1 MQQSMDWSRI
11 RRQLP
16 EANQSPGVYA
26 SLDDLIRVRFK
37 ARDFSFMP
45 RQPVTSILSG
55 RYASRL
61 RGRGLNFEEMRRY
74 LPGDD
79 VRTIDWRV
87 TARTRQ
93 PHVRV
98 YTEEKDRAVLLLVD
112 QRANM
117 FFGSRDRMKS
127 VTAAELAALGAWRAL
142 DAGDRVGA
150 VVFNDTEVTDLR
162 PQRSQQAVMS
172 ILGTVVEMNQRL
184 RVGTDIEPN
193 PGMLNEALRKAVR
206 LAPHDVLVVIIS
218 DFFGVDSETERLSAS
233 LARHNDVLGL
243 LVHDPLRLNPHGHS
257 ISVSDGKLQMQ
268 MDLGNKKVREKLA
281 EDYRL
286 EQERITH
293 FLKKLSAPLLLVSN
307 EGDVVKQVRR
317 LLGVP
322 ARGA

>member
-1 MQQSMDWSRI
+1 VDWTRI
-11 RRQLP
+11 RRQVT
-16 EANQSPGVYA
+16 EANQSPGAYA
-26 SLDDLIRVRFK
+26 NLDDLVRVRFR

-61 RGRGLNFEEMRRY
+61 RGRGLNFEELRRY

-98 YTEEKDRAVLLLVD
+98 YTEEKDRSVLLLVD
-112 QRANM
+112 QRSNM

-142 DAGDRVGA
+142 DVGDRVGA
-150 VVFNDTEVTDLR
+150 VVFNDTEVIDIQ

-172 ILGTVVEMNQRL
+172 ILGKVVQMNQRL
-184 RVGTDIEPN
+184 RVGAGIEPN
-193 PGMLNEALRKAVR
+193 PDMLNEALRKAVR
-206 LAPHDVLVVIIS
+206 LAPHDVLVVIVS
-218 DFFGVDSETERLSAS
+218 DFFGVDADTERLSAN
-233 LARHNDVLGL
+233 LAAHNDVLGL
-243 LVHDPLRLNPHGHS
+243 LVHDPLRLDPQGHS
-257 ISVSDGKLQMQ
+257 ISVTDGIRQMQ
-268 MDLGNKKVREKLA
+268 MDLANKNVREKLA

-322 ARGA
+322 GRRA

>member
-1 MQQSMDWSRI
+1 MDWSRI

-184 RVGTDIEPN
+184 RVGTNIEPN

>member
-1 MQQSMDWSRI
+1 MDWSRI

-16 EANQSPGVYA
+16 EANQLPGVYA
-26 SLDDLIRVRFK
+26 NLDDLIRIRFK

-79 VRTIDWRV
+79 VRTMDWRV

-98 YTEEKDRAVLLLVD
+98 YTEEKDRSVLLLVD

-150 VVFNDTEVTDLR
+150 VVFNDTEVTDIR
-162 PQRSQQAVMS
+162 PQRSQRAVMS

-184 RVGTDIEPN
+184 RVGSDIEPG
-193 PGMLNEALRKAVR
+193 PDMLNEALRKAVR

-218 DFFGVDSETERLSAS
+218 DFFGVDAQTERLAAS
-233 LARHNDVLGL
+233 LAAHNDVLGM
-243 LVHDPLRLNPHGHS
+243 LVHDPLRLNPQGHS
-257 ISVSDGKLQMQ
+257 ISVSDGNLQMQ
-268 MDLGNKKVREKLA
+268 MDLGNQKVREKLA

-307 EGDVVKQVRR
+307 EGDVIKQVKR

>member
-1 MQQSMDWSRI
+1 MDWSRI

-142 DAGDRVGA
+142 DVGDRVGA

-243 LVHDPLRLNPHGHS
+243 LVHDPLRLNPQGRS

-268 MDLGNKKVREKLA
+268 MDLANEKLREKLA

>member
-1 MQQSMDWSRI
+1 MDWSRI

-26 SLDDLIRVRFK
+26 NLDDLIRVSFK

-142 DAGDRVGA
+142 DAGDRVGG
-150 VVFNDTEVTDLR
+150 VVFNDTEVTDIR

-243 LVHDPLRLNPHGHS
+243 LVHDPLRLNPQGHS
-257 ISVSDGKLQMQ
+257 ISVSDGNLQMQ

>member
-1 MQQSMDWSRI
+1 MDWSRI
-11 RRQLP
+11 RRQRP
-16 EANQSPGVYA
+16 EANQLPGVYA
-26 SLDDLIRVRFK
+26 NLDDLIRVRFK

-45 RQPVTSILSG
+45 RQPVSSILSG

-243 LVHDPLRLNPHGHS
+243 LVHDPLRLNPQGHS
-257 ISVSDGKLQMQ
+257 ISVSDGNLQMQ

>member
-1 MQQSMDWSRI
+1 MDWSRI

-16 EANQSPGVYA
+16 EANQLPGVYA
-26 SLDDLIRVRFK
+26 NLDDLIRVRFK

-98 YTEEKDRAVLLLVD
+98 YTEEKDRSVLLLVD
-112 QRANM
+112 QRINM

-162 PQRSQQAVMS
+162 PQRSQKTVMS
-172 ILGTVVEMNQRL
+172 ILGTVVKMNQRL
-184 RVGTDIEPN
+184 RVGSDIEPN
-193 PGMLNEALRKAVR
+193 PAMLNEALRKAVR

-218 DFFGVDSETERLSAS
+218 DFFGVDAQTERLAAS
-233 LARHNDVLGL
+233 LAAHNDVLGL

-257 ISVSDGKLQMQ
+257 ISVSDGNLQMQ
-268 MDLGNKKVREKLA
+268 MDLANKKVREKLA

-322 ARGA
+322 GRGA